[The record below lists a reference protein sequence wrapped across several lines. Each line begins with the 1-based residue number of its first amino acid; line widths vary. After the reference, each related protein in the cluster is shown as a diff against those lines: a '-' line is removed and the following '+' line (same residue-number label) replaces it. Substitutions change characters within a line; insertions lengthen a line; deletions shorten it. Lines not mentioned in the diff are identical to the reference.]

1 MERLFE
7 IFDQKIRY
15 VPSDFSRFLKNRI
28 NWSHRLISITGARG
42 AGKTTLLLQHIAENF
57 TVPSKEVL
65 YADISHFYFSS
76 NTILD
81 LADEFYKKGGKY
93 LFLDEIHRYAGW
105 ANEIKQAYDTYAD
118 LHIIF
123 TGSSILEIDKGGAD
137 LSRRV
142 VRYFLPGLSF
152 REYIFIEQNIKFD
165 ALDLIQILK
174 EHRVISNQILQKIKP
189 LSMFSDYLR
198 YGYYPYFT
206 EGKDVYSEK
215 LLNTINQILEV
226 DLPYSVNIDYT
237 SVRKLKKLLSIIS
250 ESVPFKPN
258 LNKISILTEV
268 SRPTLSRLFEL
279 LERAQLINSLQN
291 SVDGIRQLGKID
303 KIYLNNTNLMH
314 VLAKDNPDKG
324 NARETFFLNQLYNN
338 HRVELPVSGDFKVD
352 DKWIFEIGG
361 KNKNGKQIINLS
373 DAFIVADD
381 IETGYENKIPLWL
394 FGFLY

>member
-7 IFDQKIRY
+7 VFDQKLRH
-15 VPSDFSRFLKNRI
+15 VPKDFSRFLKNLI
-28 NWSHRLISITGARG
+28 NWNHRLISITGARG
-42 AGKTTLLLQHIAENF
+42 AGKTTLILQHIVEDF

-65 YADISHFYFSS
+65 YADVSHFYFSS

-118 LHIIF
+118 LHIVF

-152 REYIFIEQNIKFD
+152 REFIYIERSIEFEAFGLDQIVKD
-165 ALDLIQILK
+165 HRAVAL
-174 EHRVISNQILQKIKP
+174 QILQKIKP
-189 LSMFSDYLR
+189 LAMFSDYLR
-198 YGYYPYFT
+198 YGYYPYFI

-226 DLPYSVNIDYT
+226 DLPYSVNIDYS

-279 LERAQLINSLQN
+279 LERAQLINNLQN
-291 SVDGIRQLGKID
+291 SVDGIRQMGKID
-303 KIYLNNTNLMH
+303 KIYLNNSNLMH
-314 VLAKDNPDKG
+314 VLAK
-324 NARETFFLNQLYNN
+324 
-338 HRVELPVSGDFKVD
+338 
-352 DKWIFEIGG
+352 
-361 KNKNGKQIINLS
+361 
-373 DAFIVADD
+373 
-381 IETGYENKIPLWL
+381 ENT
-394 FGFLY
+394 

>member
-7 IFDQKIRY
+7 VFDQKLRH
-15 VPSDFSRFLKNRI
+15 VPSDFSRYLKNRI
-28 NWSHRLISITGARG
+28 NWNHRLISVTGARG
-42 AGKTTLLLQHIAENF
+42 AGKTTLILQHIAENY

-65 YADISHFYFSS
+65 YADVSHLYFSS
-76 NTILD
+76 HTILD

-118 LHIIF
+118 LHIVF

-142 VRYFLPGLSF
+142 VRYLLPGLSF
-152 REYIFIEQNIKFD
+152 REFILIESKIEFD
-165 ALDLIQILK
+165 TINMDQILK
-174 EHRVISNQILQKIKP
+174 EHRAISNQILQKIKP
-189 LSMFSDYLR
+189 LAMFSDYLA
-198 YGYYPYFT
+198 YGYYPYFM

-226 DLPYSVNIDYT
+226 DLPYSVNIDFT

-258 LNKISILTEV
+258 INKISNLTEV

-314 VLAKDNPDKG
+314 VLAQENPDKG
-324 NARETFFLNQLYNN
+324 NARETFFLNQLSSN
-338 HRVELPVSGDFKVD
+338 HKVELPVSGDFIVD
-352 DKWIFEIGG
+352 DKWTFEIGG
-361 KNKNGKQIINLS
+361 KNKNSKQIINQS
-373 DAFIVADD
+373 DAFIAADD